1 MLDHKVIDG
10 TKLVGWL
17 RGQQSITPLS
27 YAEKVLYEKIIHHVV
42 NMMEEEGVKNGER

>member
-1 MLDHKVIDG
+1 MLEHKVIDG

-27 YAEKVLYEKIIHHVV
+27 HAEKVLYEKIIHHVV
-42 NMMEEEGVKNGER
+42 DMMWEEGVKNGEQ

>member
-1 MLDHKVIDG
+1 MERNWLDGLGGAVNYSL
-10 TKLVGWL
+10 T
-17 RGQQSITPLS
+17 